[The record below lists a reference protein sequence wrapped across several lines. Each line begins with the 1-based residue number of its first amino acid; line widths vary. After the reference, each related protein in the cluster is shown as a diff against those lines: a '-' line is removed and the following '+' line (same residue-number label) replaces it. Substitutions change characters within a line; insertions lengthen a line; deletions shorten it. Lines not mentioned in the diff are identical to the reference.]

1 MKTDEFTQ
9 EDKELIQREFEPLRI
24 ASLKRCA
31 DQEQYELVLKAFDFA
46 NKAHYGVRRRSG
58 EPYIIHPIAVARI
71 VVQEI
76 GLGCKSICAALLHDV
91 VEDTDYTVEDIRRE
105 FSDRIAL
112 LVDGLTKIKT
122 ALDSEKGVIEERS
135 QQADNFKRVLLTLN
149 DDARIVLIKLADR
162 LHNMRTIEYMP
173 AYKRE
178 KILSETMYIFIPLA
192 HRLGLN
198 NIKSEMENI
207 WLKNK
212 EAQAYADIEKMLAKA
227 TLEKGPIIDNFIA
240 PVEKILK
247 DAGFKCRIIKRMKTP
262 YFIWKKMTTKNIPF
276 EEIFDIYAVRII
288 FEPRTDVDATERD
301 QCWHIFSLITSHYR
315 YKPERTRDWVSAP
328 KLNGYEALH
337 LTLISEGTWIEVQI
351 RSERMNAI
359 AESGVAAHWSYK
371 QSHPEDTIERD
382 RDIDTWIKGVKDIL
396 DNPDANAL
404 QFLDN
409 FHEELTSGE
418 MFAFT
423 PQGESISIPKGS
435 TALDFA
441 YYIHSAIGNKAIAAK
456 VNMKLVSLSTVLNN
470 GDQVEIITSDNA
482 KPKREWLDFLVTSRA
497 RNQVLLSMKSIN
509 KDNIQSGI
517 DILKKKLAERN
528 IILQA
533 RVIRKLIAY
542 YKMNNKE
549 ELYNRIGIGI
559 IDLEDLD
566 DALKSNARKR
576 DVQMW
581 GIKLLSPI
589 KNDGKIDKSKDYL
602 LEEDF
607 DKGTISFHTADC
619 CRPIPGDNVVGVVNG
634 DGSVTIHKTS
644 CEVFTDFAATNGDK
658 IVSVKWSKHF
668 MMSYLTQIT
677 IRGIDRIGIL
687 NEITKEIS
695 LVLEVNIRKI
705 VIEAH
710 DEVFEGYIDLYVHN
724 TDDLDHLMERLGNI
738 RGVESVL
745 RTNIEDE

>member
-9 EDKELIQREFEPLRI
+9 EDKDLIQREFEPLRI

-91 VEDTDYTVEDIRRE
+91 VEDTDYTVEDIRNQ

-135 QQADNFKRVLLTLN
+135 QQADNFKRILLTLN

-178 KILSETMYIFIPLA
+178 KILRETMYIFIPLA

-212 EAQAYADIEKMLAKA
+212 EAQAYHDIEKMLAKA

-240 PVEKILK
+240 PVEKILS
-247 DAGFKCRIIKRMKTP
+247 DAGYKFRIIKRMKTP
-262 YFIWKKMTTKNIPF
+262 YSIWKKMTTKNIPF
-276 EEIFDIYAVRII
+276 DEIFDIYAVRII
-288 FEPRTDVDATERD
+288 FEPKTDTNATERD
-301 QCWHIFSLITSHYR
+301 QCWNIFSLITSQYR
-315 YKPERTRDWVSAP
+315 YKAERTRDWVSSP

-337 LTLISEGTWIEVQI
+337 LTVISEGTWIEVQI
-351 RSERMNAI
+351 RSDRMNAI

-371 QSHPEDTIERD
+371 QAHPTDTYEQD

-409 FHEELTSGE
+409 FHEELTAGE

-509 KDNIQSGI
+509 KDNIATGI
-517 DILKKKLAERN
+517 NILKKKLAERN

-533 RVIRKLIAY
+533 RVIRKLIGY

-549 ELYNRIGIGI
+549 ELYNRIGIGL

-566 DALKSNARKR
+566 EALKSNARKR

-581 GIKLLSPI
+581 GIKLLSPVTG
-589 KNDGKIDKSKDYL
+589 NGKIDKSKDYL
-602 LEEDF
+602 LEEDI

-619 CRPIPGDNVVGVVNG
+619 CHPIPGDNVVGVINS
-634 DGSVTIHKTS
+634 DGSVTVHKTS
-644 CEVFTDFAATNGDK
+644 CQVFTDFAATNGDK
-658 IVSVKWSKHF
+658 IVSVRWSKHF
-668 MMSYLTQIT
+668 LMSYLTQIT

-724 TDDLDHLMERLGNI
+724 TEDLDRLIERLRNI
-738 RGVESVL
+738 RGIDSVL

>member
-1 MKTDEFTQ
+1 
-9 EDKELIQREFEPLRI
+9 
-24 ASLKRCA
+24 
-31 DQEQYELVLKAFDFA
+31 
-46 NKAHYGVRRRSG
+46 
-58 EPYIIHPIAVARI
+58 
-71 VVQEI
+71 
-76 GLGCKSICAALLHDV
+76 
-91 VEDTDYTVEDIRRE
+91 
-105 FSDRIAL
+105 
-112 LVDGLTKIKT
+112 
-122 ALDSEKGVIEERS
+122 
-135 QQADNFKRVLLTLN
+135 
-149 DDARIVLIKLADR
+149 
-162 LHNMRTIEYMP
+162 
-173 AYKRE
+173 
-178 KILSETMYIFIPLA
+178 
-192 HRLGLN
+192 
-198 NIKSEMENI
+198 
-207 WLKNK
+207 
-212 EAQAYADIEKMLAKA
+212 
-227 TLEKGPIIDNFIA
+227 
-240 PVEKILK
+240 
-247 DAGFKCRIIKRMKTP
+247 
-262 YFIWKKMTTKNIPF
+262 
-276 EEIFDIYAVRII
+276 
-288 FEPRTDVDATERD
+288 
-301 QCWHIFSLITSHYR
+301 
-315 YKPERTRDWVSAP
+315 
-328 KLNGYEALH
+328 
-337 LTLISEGTWIEVQI
+337 
-351 RSERMNAI
+351 MNAI

-371 QSHPEDTIERD
+371 QAHPTDTYEQD

-409 FHEELTSGE
+409 FHEELTAGE

-509 KDNIQSGI
+509 KDNIATGI
-517 DILKKKLAERN
+517 NILKKKLAERN

-533 RVIRKLIAY
+533 RVIRKLIGY

-549 ELYNRIGIGI
+549 ELYNRIGIGL

-566 DALKSNARKR
+566 EALKSNARKR

-581 GIKLLSPI
+581 GIKLLSPVTG
-589 KNDGKIDKSKDYL
+589 NGKIDKSKDYL
-602 LEEDF
+602 LEEDI

-619 CRPIPGDNVVGVVNG
+619 CHPIPGDNVVGVINS
-634 DGSVTIHKTS
+634 DGSVTVHKTS
-644 CEVFTDFAATNGDK
+644 CQVFTDFAATNGDK

-668 MMSYLTQIT
+668 LMSYLTQIT

-724 TDDLDHLMERLGNI
+724 TEDLDRLIERLRNI
-738 RGVESVL
+738 RGIDSVL

>member
-122 ALDSEKGVIEERS
+122 ALDSEKGVIEES
-135 QQADNFKRVLLTLN
+135 SEQADNFKRILLTLN

-173 AYKRE
+173 SYKRE

-240 PVEKILK
+240 PLEQLLK
-247 DAGFKCRIIKRMKTP
+247 DSGFKCRIIKRMKTP
-262 YFIWKKMTTKNIPF
+262 YSIWKKMTTKQIPF
-276 EEIFDIYAVRII
+276 DEIFDIYAVRII
-288 FEPRTDVDATERD
+288 FEPRTDVDASERD
-301 QCWHIFSLITSHYR
+301 QCWHIFSLITSRYR
-315 YKPERTRDWVSAP
+315 YKPERTRDWVSSP

-337 LTLISEGTWIEVQI
+337 LTVISEGTWIEVQI

-371 QSHPEDTIERD
+371 QAHPEDKIERD

-441 YYIHSAIGNKAIAAK
+441 YYIHSEIGNKAIAAK
-456 VNMKLVSLSTVLNN
+456 VNMRLVSLSTVLNN

-517 DILKKKLAERN
+517 DILKKKLSERN

-533 RVIRKLIAY
+533 RVIRKLISY

-549 ELYNRIGIGI
+549 ELYNRIGIGL

-566 DALKSNARKR
+566 KALKSNALVR

-581 GIKLLSPI
+581 GIKLLSPLR
-589 KNDGKIDKSKDYL
+589 NDQKIDKSKDYI
-602 LEEDF
+602 LEEDI
-607 DKGTISFHTADC
+607 DKGTVSFHTADC
-619 CRPIPGDNVVGVVNG
+619 CHPIPGDNVVGVINS
-634 DGSVTIHKTS
+634 DGSVTVHKTS
-644 CEVFTDFAATNGDK
+644 CNVFTDFAATNGDK
-658 IVSVKWSKHF
+658 LVSVKWSKHF
-668 MMSYLTQIT
+668 IMSYLTQIK
-677 IRGIDRIGIL
+677 IRGIDRLGIL

-724 TDDLDHLMERLGNI
+724 TDDLDRLMERLGKI

-745 RTNIEDE
+745 RTNIADE

>member
-1 MKTDEFTQ
+1 MKIDEFTQ
-9 EDKELIQREFEPLRI
+9 EDKDLIQREFEPLRI

-91 VEDTDYTVEDIRRE
+91 VEDTDYTVEDIRNQ

-122 ALDSEKGVIEERS
+122 ALDSENGVFEERS
-135 QQADNFKRVLLTLN
+135 QQADNFKRILLTLN

-262 YFIWKKMTTKNIPF
+262 YSIWKKMTTKNIPF

>member
-262 YFIWKKMTTKNIPF
+262 YSIWKKMTTKNIPF